1 MEEDNPFIEAFN
13 KILIEGENNKPTN
26 QYILNEQYKKNNQ
39 DINMNENIVQNIDN
53 PKDQNEDE
61 DMKSNSNS
69 KEEIQNQIENNNNIN
84 NDDKLE
90 LSPNSLLGKKTKPE
104 NDLDQIQISS
114 MNNIQKNQNINKNEP
129 IKEYKSISVINNENK
144 IEEYDYGYS
153 IILLNEGETGLIEDF
168 FNEKQSEST
177 TSDFFNFHL
186 DEEKWIK
193 ILNHSIYI
201 HYERHIKDEIEKRK
215 KIQMYVNNGNNNTNP
230 QMMAAMNPI
239 SPMMMMNM
247 NMGNM
252 GNGVN
257 YPQMYLPNL
266 KSMPNQFN
274 LMNK

>member
-13 KILIEGENNKPTN
+13 KILIEEKNINKPIN
-26 QYILNEQYKKNNQ
+26 KYILNEQNKLNNQ
-39 DINMNENIVQNIDN
+39 DINMIEANPIVNN
-53 PKDQNEDE
+53 PIDQNEDE
-61 DMKSNSNS
+61 DMNSNNNS
-69 KEEIQNQIENNNNIN
+69 KEENPNQNENNN

-90 LSPNSLLGKKTKPE
+90 LSPPNSLLGKKTKPD
-104 NDLDQIQISS
+104 NDLDSLQVTS
-114 MNNIQKNQNINKNEP
+114 MNNNQKNQNINKNEP
-129 IKEYKSISVINNENK
+129 KSISVINNENK

-177 TSDFFNFHL
+177 TPDYFNFHL

-215 KIQMYVNNGNNNTNP
+215 KMQMYMNNGNNNPNP
-230 QMMAAMNPI
+230 QMMAPMNP
-239 SPMMMMNM
+239 MMYMNM
-247 NMGNM
+247 ANMGNM
-252 GNGVN
+252 GNMGNMANGVN
-257 YPQMYLPNL
+257 YQQMYLQNL
-266 KSMPNQFN
+266 KNMPNQFN

>member
-13 KILIEGENNKPTN
+13 KILFEEEINNKPSN
-26 QYILNEQYKKNNQ
+26 QYILNDQNKLNNQ
-39 DINMNENIVQNIDN
+39 DINMIEENPIVNN
-53 PKDQNEDE
+53 PIEGNEDE
-61 DMKSNSNS
+61 DMNSNNNS
-69 KEEIQNQIENNNNIN
+69 KEENPNQNENN

-90 LSPNSLLGKKTKPE
+90 LSPPNSLLGKKTKPD
-104 NDLDQIQISS
+104 NDLDSLQITS
-114 MNNIQKNQNINKNEP
+114 MNNNLKNQNINKNEP
-129 IKEYKSISVINNENK
+129 KSISVINNENK

-177 TSDFFNFHL
+177 TPDYFNFHL

-215 KIQMYVNNGNNNTNP
+215 KMQMYMNNGNNNPNP
-230 QMMAAMNPI
+230 QIMAPMNP
-239 SPMMMMNM
+239 MMYM

-252 GNGVN
+252 SNMANMSNGVN
-257 YPQMYLPNL
+257 YQQMYLQNL
-266 KSMPNQFN
+266 KNMPNQFN

>member
-13 KILIEGENNKPTN
+13 KILFEEENNKKPSN
-26 QYILNEQYKKNNQ
+26 QYILNDQNKVMNQ
-39 DINMNENIVQNIDN
+39 DNNMLEDINQNIDN
-53 PKDQNEDE
+53 PIDQNEDI
-61 DMKSNSNS
+61 DMKSNNNS
-69 KEEIQNQIENNNNIN
+69 KEENENENNN
-84 NDDKLE
+84 NDDKLDI
-90 LSPNSLLGKKTKPE
+90 NSLLGKKTKPD
-104 NDLDQIQISS
+104 NDLSQFQESL
-114 MNNIQKNQNINKNEP
+114 MNNNQKIQNVNKIEP

-168 FNEKQSEST
+168 LNEKHSEST
-177 TSDFFNFHL
+177 TADYFNFHL

-215 KIQMYVNNGNNNTNP
+215 KMQMYMNNGNNNPNP
-230 QMMAAMNPI
+230 QMMAAMNPMN
-239 SPMMMMNM
+239 PMMIM

-252 GNGVN
+252 SNITNMSNGVN
-257 YPQMYLPNL
+257 YQQMYLQNL
-266 KSMPNQFN
+266 KNMPNQFN